1 MLFIGIIP
9 ARFASTR
16 FPGKPLVMIHGH
28 SMIMRVYEQA
38 LKASCLKDVYV
49 ATDDSRIFNHVK
61 AEGGKCLMTPS
72 ECSSGTER
80 CYEAFQQIKHDA
92 PADDLGIVNIQGDEP
107 FIKPEQIHLIT
118 EGFCSPLDN
127 IITLKKEIFT
137 DEDIRNPN
145 MVKVVTDIQGNALY
159 FSRSGIP
166 FTRNASS
173 CRYYKHIG
181 IYAYRAGILEKIVNL
196 RNTPLE
202 TAESLEQLRWLENG
216 LKIKVIETSSESI
229 SIDTPDDLNKLEIN
243 S

>member
-16 FPGKPLVMIHGH
+16 FPGKPLVNIHGR

-49 ATDDSRIFNHVK
+49 ATDDSRIFDHVK

-80 CYEAFQQIKHDA
+80 CFEAFRQLKPYA
-92 PADDLGIVNIQGDEP
+92 PAADLGVVNIQGDEP
-107 FIKPEQIHLIT
+107 FISPEQIRLIT
-118 EGFCSPLDN
+118 EGFCNPHDH
-127 IITLKKEIFT
+127 IVTLKKEIFT
-137 DEDIRNPN
+137 DEDIRDPN
-145 MVKVVTDIQGNALY
+145 IVKVVTDIQGNALY
-159 FSRSGIP
+159 FSRSVIP
-166 FTRNASS
+166 YIRNASS

-181 IYAYRAGILEKIVNL
+181 IYAYRAAILEKIVTL
-196 RNTPLE
+196 QNTPLE

-216 LKIKVIETSSESI
+216 LKIKVIETTLESI
-229 SIDTPDDLNKLEIN
+229 SIDTPGDLNKLEIN